1 MNERLYESLK
11 CIFKPQS
18 VAIVGASNSPMRWGY
33 HTLRNMIEAGFRHR
47 LYPVNPNDKEV
58 QGIPCYPGITQI
70 PAEVDLA
77 VIVVNTTQVADVIAQ
92 CIDKK
97 VKGGIVITA
106 GFAETGQKG
115 AQLQK
120 EVAQDAKQAGFYF
133 IGPNCCGI
141 WSSAGNVNT
150 LFNKKMHP
158 PKGSVAFVSQS
169 GTLGEY
175 FFNGTQKNGFGASK
189 FVSCGN
195 QACVSLT
202 DVLEF
207 LGDEPETRVITAY
220 IEDVGNGR
228 RFLEVAR
235 KVAAQKPLLAF
246 KAGSTPEAARAA
258 RSHTAAMAGD
268 DAIFEAACRQAGV
281 LRCDNFMDMF
291 AIAGALSHQPLP
303 KGNRVAVISPGG
315 GFCVTTAEACTR
327 LGLELPEMTAEAQNR
342 LRAEMNPFAPPPVN
356 PIDSIGRKNSQ
367 AYLNIIEIV
376 AAEGYIDGIILTP
389 RLDRLDRSWRPENM
403 IKKVKLAEATA
414 AIAEKYNKPLI
425 CASEHELEGPIFEI
439 FKRRHIPFFDNP
451 FDCAKVMAGM
461 VQYAKFS
468 VKNLFGEA
476 EALDESGETGVA
488 HEKLMKRLRK
498 KIG

>member
-1 MNERLYESLK
+1 MDQRLRESLQS
-11 CIFKPQS
+11 IFKPQS
-18 VAIVGASNSPMRWGY
+18 VAIVGASNNPMRWGY

-47 LYPVNPNDKEV
+47 LYPVHPNDKKV
-58 QGIPCYPGITQI
+58 QGIPCYPGIARI

-106 GFAETGQKG
+106 GFAEAGEKG

-120 EVAQDAKQAGFYF
+120 EIAEDAKQAGFNF
-133 IGPNCCGI
+133 LGPNCWGI

-150 LFNKKMHP
+150 LFNKRMHP
-158 PKGSVAFVSQS
+158 AKGSVAFVSQS

-175 FFNGTQKNGFGASK
+175 FFNATQKNGFGASK

-195 QACVSLT
+195 QACISLI

-207 LGDEPETRVITAY
+207 LGEEPETRVITAY
-220 IEDVGNGR
+220 IEDVGDGR
-228 RFLEVAR
+228 RFLDVVR
-235 KVAAQKPLLAF
+235 NVAAQKPLLVF
-246 KAGSTPEAARAA
+246 KAGSTPAAARAA

-281 LRCDNFMDMF
+281 LRCDNFMEMF
-291 AIAGALSHQPLP
+291 AIAGALCHLPLP

-327 LGLELPEMTAEAQNR
+327 LGLELPEMTTEAQNL

-356 PIDSIGRKNSQ
+356 PIDAIGRKNSQ

-376 AAEGYIDGIILTP
+376 AEQPYIDGIIMTP
-389 RLDRLDRSWRPENM
+389 RLDQLDRTWRPEAS
-403 IKKVKLAEATA
+403 IKKIKLAEATA

-425 CASEHELEGPIFEI
+425 CASEHKLTGPIFEI
-439 FKRRHIPFFDNP
+439 YKRCLIPFFNNP

-461 VQYAKFS
+461 VRYIGFHNA
-468 VKNLFGEA
+468 NL
-476 EALDESGETGVA
+476 S
-488 HEKLMKRLRK
+488 
-498 KIG
+498 

>member
-1 MNERLYESLK
+1 
-11 CIFKPQS
+11 
-18 VAIVGASNSPMRWGY
+18 
-33 HTLRNMIEAGFRHR
+33 MIEARFRHR
-47 LYPVNPNDKEV
+47 LHPVNPNDKEV
-58 QGIPCYPGITQI
+58 QGIPCYPDITQI

-106 GFAETGQKG
+106 GFAESGAKG

-120 EVAQDAKQAGFYF
+120 KVAEDAKRAGFYF
-133 IGPNCCGI
+133 LGPNCWGI

-150 LFNKKMHP
+150 LFNKDMHP

-195 QACVSLT
+195 QACVSLV

-220 IEDVGNGR
+220 IEDVGDGR
-228 RFLEVAR
+228 RFLEVVR
-235 KVAAQKPLLAF
+235 KVAAQKPLLVF
-246 KAGSTPEAARAA
+246 KAGSTPGAARAA

-291 AIAGALSHQPLP
+291 AIAGALCHQPLP

-315 GFCVTTAEACTR
+315 GFCVTAAEASTR

-342 LRAEMNPFAPPPVN
+342 LRAEMTPFAPPPVN
-356 PIDSIGRKNSQ
+356 PIDSIGRKDSQ

-376 AAEGYIDGIILTP
+376 AGEPYIDGIIMTP
-389 RLDRLDRSWRPENM
+389 RLDQLDRTWRPEAS
-403 IKKVKLAEATA
+403 IKKIKLAEATA
-414 AIAEKYNKPLI
+414 AIAEKYDKPLI

-439 FKRRHIPFFDNP
+439 YKRRHIPFFDNP

-461 VQYAKFS
+461 VQYAGFHNA
-468 VKNLFGEA
+468 NL
-476 EALDESGETGVA
+476 S
-488 HEKLMKRLRK
+488 
-498 KIG
+498 